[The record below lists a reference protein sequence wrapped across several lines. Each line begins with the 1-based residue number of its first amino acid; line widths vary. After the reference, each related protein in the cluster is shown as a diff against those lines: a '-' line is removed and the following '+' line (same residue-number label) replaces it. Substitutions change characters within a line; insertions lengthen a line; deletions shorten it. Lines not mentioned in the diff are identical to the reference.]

1 MTSEADRARA
11 AELAA
16 EAREHEAKL
25 EWREAHDLYK
35 ESLALHHDEA
45 VEASYLRVRAAIYPA

>member
-16 EAREHEAKL
+16 EAREREAQLK
-25 EWREAHDLYK
+25 WREAHDLYK
-35 ESLALHHDEA
+35 QSLALHHDDA
-45 VEASYLRVRAAIYPA
+45 VEASYLRVRAALYPA